1 MIHSIGECFL
11 KNDAQRGW
19 SGLKKISKPSY
30 SPSQSPVYIKDKEGN
45 VLVSQEDQL
54 NRFAEHYE
62 ELASDITGHSL
73 NENYWKRILNNS
85 SSPQESWDINQPISM
100 SEIQSTVLSMKNNK
114 APGPDGIPT
123 EFFKAFFNSESRT
136 SSQDDSNQEV
146 TYSDCAKCLL
156 LLFNKIWDGDF
167 PNEWNSASIVSIPK
181 KGDLSDC
188 NNYRGISL
196 INVGL
201 KILSKIV
208 TKRISDY
215 AFSNG
220 IIRPEQ
226 YGFRNKEECISL
238 FVSIREICQRRKF

>member
-1 MIHSIGECFL
+1 MIYSISECFL

-73 NENYWKRILNNS
+73 NENYWKRIFNNS

-100 SEIQSTVLSMKNNK
+100 SEIHSTVLSMKNNK

-123 EFFKAFFNSESRT
+123 EFFKVFLILRVEFLLRMTLIKRLLIPIVQSVGYYFLIKFGM
-136 SSQDDSNQEV
+136 V
-146 TYSDCAKCLL
+146 TFLMNGTLL
-156 LLFNKIWDGDF
+156 LLFLFLK
-167 PNEWNSASIVSIPK
+167 K
-181 KGDLSDC
+181 KG
-188 NNYRGISL
+188 I
-196 INVGL
+196 
-201 KILSKIV
+201 
-208 TKRISDY
+208 
-215 AFSNG
+215 F
-220 IIRPEQ
+220 
-226 YGFRNKEECISL
+226 
-238 FVSIREICQRRKF
+238 